1 MKKELEK
8 FLIRKNYTLNEF
20 YRIIDKNDDQ
30 SISLNEFVLAV
41 KTFLTEDFAINLFKA
56 IDHNNTKE
64 LSKDEFHM
72 ELASVQASF
81 YIKKIRSRAKEANFT
96 AETLFDTYDDNG
108 DGQLDRAEFGECIL
122 QVMSENDR
130 ASIDFIFR
138 TIDNEN
144 LGFISRLNFIK
155 MVNDE
160 GDTVLNKQNTME
172 SMFQAEDVLKPLATA
187 MKKLRLGISDTFE
200 KFKNPSA
207 SDSMPF
213 ANFYELISYFLGI
226 SLDQQE

>member
-72 ELASVQASF
+72 ELASV
-81 YIKKIRSRAKEANFT
+81 
-96 AETLFDTYDDNG
+96 
-108 DGQLDRAEFGECIL
+108 
-122 QVMSENDR
+122 
-130 ASIDFIFR
+130 
-138 TIDNEN
+138 
-144 LGFISRLNFIK
+144 
-155 MVNDE
+155 
-160 GDTVLNKQNTME
+160 
-172 SMFQAEDVLKPLATA
+172 
-187 MKKLRLGISDTFE
+187 
-200 KFKNPSA
+200 
-207 SDSMPF
+207 
-213 ANFYELISYFLGI
+213 
-226 SLDQQE
+226 